1 MGIRANEWWQ
11 PTTINCHLIHK
22 GDEKMFVNMTPHAIN
37 LLTTEGE
44 NIATIEPSGLTIR
57 LDEEWSPI
65 GTFDIEGHSVDLM
78 HCEYSSGSIPSSEE
92 GTIFIVSAMVAN
104 NYPERKD
111 FVMVAKTVRDDNGR
125 IIGCTAFASATPN

>member
-1 MGIRANEWWQ
+1 
-11 PTTINCHLIHK
+11 
-22 GDEKMFVNMTPHAIN
+22 MFVNMTMHPIN

-44 NIATIEPSGLTIR
+44 EIAVIEPSGQTVR

-65 GTFDIEGHSVDLM
+65 GTFTINDHLVDLL
-78 HCEYSSGSIPSSEE
+78 HCDYSSGSIPEKVK
-92 GTIFIVSAMVAN
+92 GTIYIVSAMVAN
-104 NYPERKD
+104 AFPDRND